1 MNETMQ
7 TASKRVSDVIQENNR
22 LTQQIQFSNKK
33 GLEEKLRLAQQLN
46 KKLSNEKKRIL
57 RDLKNCR
64 VRIKKSERRIN
75 PHSDE

>member
-1 MNETMQ
+1 MNEVMQ
-7 TASKRVSDVIQENNR
+7 TASERLRNVIQENNR